1 MMDMNIEKNTQAFS
15 QLFPEECE
23 KHFNLLAKRRF
34 KSGDTSAQ
42 HPTTPDKDEGEGAS
56 EGKEG
61 KPERTKKK
69 SALER
74 RLAEKMAA
82 AGESK
87 SEQELVQEVVAELKE
102 KENKE
107 GRQSLSLP

>member
-1 MMDMNIEKNTQAFS
+1 LLILSHRTKSLAFVVT
-15 QLFPEECE
+15 E
-23 KHFNLLAKRRF
+23 
-34 KSGDTSAQ
+34 DT
-42 HPTTPDKDEGEGAS
+42 KDEEGEEGA
-56 EGKEG
+56 

-107 GRQSLSLP
+107 GRC